1 MLTDPLCCSDARPAA
16 NRSARHSSL
25 LVVPYP
31 TAISGPKSQGAIDT
45 QPSTTQAF
53 ERVNAMIN
61 WTGHLSPRAT
71 SASERR
77 RRPPPKTNFDFV
89 QLSRCPQ
96 AVTTGI
102 LEFWYYQP
110 PTAPACVLYYS
121 QSLSEQCSDW
131 VRFHVIAQPGH
142 RPCTSLHRVLTYY
155 LFGNL
160 TI

>member
-1 MLTDPLCCSDARPAA
+1 MLTDPLCCSDARSAA

-96 AVTTGI
+96 AVTTGT

-110 PTAPACVLYYS
+110 PTASRLRAIPFTKGSNASVSNAVSGYDSMRL
-121 QSLSEQCSDW
+121 
-131 VRFHVIAQPGH
+131 AQPGR
-142 RPCTSLHRVLTYY
+142 RPFTTPYIV
-155 LFGNL
+155 F
-160 TI
+160 